1 MRTKMTFLYF
11 IVSILIEIIRERLSR
26 KANPT
31 GNQLVDFCQR
41 ANIFLEEALETAVD
55 NDTIAIIPPAGSDE
69 EKIDVESPPADVNNV
84 TEAVET
90 FHTIEEPAGKT
101 SYSKSISLSAE

>member
-1 MRTKMTFLYF
+1 MTFLYF
-11 IVSILIEIIRERLSR
+11 IASILIEMLRERLSR
-26 KANPT
+26 KANST
-31 GNQLVDFCQR
+31 GNQLVDFCQSQHTSGR
-41 ANIFLEEALETAVD
+41 GSWNSVD

-69 EKIDVESPPADVNNV
+69 EDIDVESPPADVNNV